1 MIMTIGSDFKPRL
14 TERFHEALVFTAELH
29 SRQTRKGP
37 EEVPYISHLLGVASL
52 VLEANG
58 DEDMAIAALLH
69 DAVEDQGGYETLD
82 RIREKF
88 GDRVA
93 HIVEGCT
100 DDFGHK
106 RISWCERK
114 TRYIKHLRDETD
126 EETRIVS
133 LADKVHNARTILL
146 DYIEYGDAV
155 FNRFSARK
163 EGTMWYYRNLVDAFR
178 FAESQ
183 RPFRQFSR
191 GHERLLRELDRLVEK
206 LEKRTQIDGRS
217 VNPCRE

>member
-1 MIMTIGSDFKPRL
+1 
-14 TERFHEALVFTAELH
+14 
-29 SRQTRKGP
+29 
-37 EEVPYISHLLGVASL
+37 

-88 GDRVA
+88 GERVA

-100 DDFGHK
+100 DDFTGHG
-106 RISWCERK
+106 RISWCDRK
-114 TRYIKHLRDETD
+114 TKYIAHLREETD

-133 LADKVHNARTILL
+133 LADKVHNARAILL

-155 FNRFSARK
+155 FTRFRARK
-163 EGTMWYYRNLVDAFR
+163 EGTMWYYRTLVDAFR
-178 FAESQ
+178 YAETK
-183 RPFRQFSR
+183 RPIVQFKR
-191 GHERLLRELDRLVEK
+191 GHERLLRELDRLIAK
-206 LEKRTQIDGRS
+206 LEKRTNIDGRS
-217 VNPCRE
+217 VNPCHG

>member
-1 MIMTIGSDFKPRL
+1 MTVDCKTNPRL
-14 TERFHEALVFTAELH
+14 TERFNEALVFAAELH
-29 SRQTRKGP
+29 WRQTRKGP
-37 EEVPYISHLLGVASL
+37 EEIPYISHLLGVASL
-52 VLEANG
+52 VLEAGG

-88 GDRVA
+88 GERVA

-100 DDFGHK
+100 DDFSGHNCAP
-106 RISWCERK
+106 WCERK
-114 TRYIKHLRDETD
+114 TRYIAHLREEAN

-146 DYIEYGDAV
+146 DYIDHGDSV
-155 FNRFSARK
+155 FYRFRGHKDGS
-163 EGTMWYYRNLVDAFR
+163 MWYYRSLVDAFR
-178 FAESQ
+178 YAEQKRPIREFA
-183 RPFRQFSR
+183 R
-191 GHERLLRELDRLVEK
+191 GHERLLRELDRLVAK
-206 LEKRTQIDGRS
+206 LEKRTGVDGRS

>member
-1 MIMTIGSDFKPRL
+1 MTVQIKTNPRL
-14 TERFHEALVFTAELH
+14 TERFNDALVFAAALH

-37 EEVPYISHLLGVASL
+37 EEIPYISHLLGVASL
-52 VLEANG
+52 VIEAGG

-82 RIREKF
+82 KIREKF
-88 GDRVA
+88 GERVA

-100 DDFGHK
+100 DDFTGHN
-106 RISWCERK
+106 RTPWCERK
-114 TRYIKHLRDETD
+114 TRYIKHLREDAD

-146 DYIEYGDAV
+146 DFIEHGDSV
-155 FNRFSARK
+155 FHRFRGHKDGS
-163 EGTMWYYRNLVDAFR
+163 MWYYRSLVDAFR
-178 FAESQ
+178 YAEQKRPINEFA
-183 RPFRQFSR
+183 R

-206 LEKRTQIDGRS
+206 LEKRTGVDGRS

>member
-1 MIMTIGSDFKPRL
+1 MPVETIFRPRL
-14 TERFHEALVFTAELH
+14 TDRFNDALVFTASLH
-29 SRQTRKGP
+29 CHQTRKGP
-37 EEVPYISHLLGVASL
+37 QEVPYISHLLGVASL
-52 VLEANG
+52 VLEADG

-88 GDRVA
+88 GERVA

-100 DDFGHK
+100 DDLTGHG
-106 RISWCERK
+106 RIGWCQRK
-114 TRYIKHLRDETD
+114 TQYIAHLRDETD

-133 LADKVHNARTILL
+133 LADKVHNARAILL

-155 FNRFSARK
+155 FTRFRARK
-163 EGTMWYYRNLVDAFR
+163 EGTMWYYRTLVDAFR
-178 FAESQ
+178 YAESK
-183 RPFRQFSR
+183 RPIQTFKH

-206 LEKRTQIDGRS
+206 LEKRTNIDGRS
-217 VNPCRE
+217 VNPCRA